1 MKKLLGIVFL
11 SLLLTITIAQSKTR
25 QELHNDGVIALK
37 EGGKIIYLRHAYA
50 PRTVENGNYDKN
62 YKEKKCSTQR
72 DILSEGIKQSEYI
85 GKFIL
90 ENGINIE
97 KVISSSAKRTTQTS
111 IALVKAINYPIS
123 DIQFEDTIYH
133 SSVTIMMQFINDV
146 DNSID
151 TMMLVAHNPGISMLC
166 DYLCGDFFEFPT
178 LGMVKITFD
187 TQDWQE
193 IFRDT
198 GSLEWVDYPKMSI
211 KIQTNI

>member
-97 KVISSSAKRTTQTS
+97 KVIVSPTCRTYKTAKYAGWEYTVNKDLQNTNKKKLQEKRFKKINKIVS
-111 IALVKAINYPIS
+111 EWKGKGNLVLVTHFMIINPS
-123 DIQFEDTIYH
+123 F
-133 SSVTIMMQFINDV
+133 
-146 DNSID
+146 
-151 TMMLVAHNPGISMLC
+151 PGIKADSGEMIIVNN
-166 DYLCGDFFEFPT
+166 DMKV
-178 LGMVKITFD
+178 LGRIRSPYNIT
-187 TQDWQE
+187 
-193 IFRDT
+193 
-198 GSLEWVDYPKMSI
+198 I
-211 KIQTNI
+211 KD

>member
-25 QELHNDGVIALK
+25 QELHNDSVIALK

-97 KVISSSAKRTTQTS
+97 KVIVSPTCRTYKTAKHAGWEYTVNKDLQNTNKKKLQEKRFKKINKIVS
-111 IALVKAINYPIS
+111 KWKGKGNLVLVTHFMIINPS
-123 DIQFEDTIYH
+123 F
-133 SSVTIMMQFINDV
+133 
-146 DNSID
+146 
-151 TMMLVAHNPGISMLC
+151 PGIKADSGEMIIVNN
-166 DYLCGDFFEFPT
+166 DMKV
-178 LGMVKITFD
+178 LGRIRSPYNIT
-187 TQDWQE
+187 
-193 IFRDT
+193 
-198 GSLEWVDYPKMSI
+198 I
-211 KIQTNI
+211 KD